1 MAANKLI
8 VNKAKTSYLLLKPKG
23 AKTKV
28 INEKLKMGN
37 AEIKQVND
45 AGYLGVILDDNLNF
59 KKQYET
65 VKNKLENT
73 VKALIC
79 TRNLLNFRAKFQLYN
94 ALFESHINYCSLS
107 YMDKLSKGQIQ
118 NLQRLQK
125 KAIRLIFNAN
135 KYSHTEKLFRLAKI
149 TPIESI
155 YEREAIKFVFKNFSE
170 TSADLQPAAIRDILF
185 NDNNKQTQIRTRFD
199 DDITKIRIKSQ
210 IKKGQCIFSII
221 EKWNNANPDLRNAGN
236 LFSLKRLLTYELE
249 TKMKECTKDNCFS
262 CKNDVNKDYL
272 KYMKV

>member
-1 MAANKLI
+1 MSINTDDDKSVVISDKDPNKLIQIGNEELNEIDQYMAANKLI

-45 AGYLGVILDDNLNF
+45 ARYLGVILDDNLNF

-94 ALFESHINYCSLS
+94 ALFESHINYCSLA

-125 KAIRLIFNAN
+125 KAI
-135 KYSHTEKLFRLAKI
+135 
-149 TPIESI
+149 
-155 YEREAIKFVFKNFSE
+155 
-170 TSADLQPAAIRDILF
+170 D
-185 NDNNKQTQIRTRFD
+185 
-199 DDITKIRIKSQ
+199 
-210 IKKGQCIFSII
+210 
-221 EKWNNANPDLRNAGN
+221 
-236 LFSLKRLLTYELE
+236 
-249 TKMKECTKDNCFS
+249 
-262 CKNDVNKDYL
+262 
-272 KYMKV
+272 

>member
-1 MAANKLI
+1 M
-8 VNKAKTSYLLLKPKG
+8 
-23 AKTKV
+23 
-28 INEKLKMGN
+28 
-37 AEIKQVND
+37 
-45 AGYLGVILDDNLNF
+45 GVILDDNLNF

-65 VKNKLENT
+65 VKNELENT

-79 TRNLLNFRAKFQLYN
+79 TKNLLNFKAIFQLYN

-170 TSADLQPAAIRDILF
+170 TSANLQPVVIQVILF
-185 NDNNKQTQIRTRFD
+185 NDNNKQTQI
-199 DDITKIRIKSQ
+199 
-210 IKKGQCIFSII
+210 
-221 EKWNNANPDLRNAGN
+221 
-236 LFSLKRLLTYELE
+236 
-249 TKMKECTKDNCFS
+249 
-262 CKNDVNKDYL
+262 
-272 KYMKV
+272 